1 MADPSHTS
9 WWKRAWQRWLRI
21 ATVIGDFQARVVLSL
36 FYFVIALPFGLLV
49 RLFADPLGIKGRRTT
64 TWTSFADR
72 TQTLDQA
79 ARQA

>member
-1 MADPSHTS
+1 MTQTLPVP
-9 WWKRAWQRWLRI
+9 WRKRAWQRWLRI
-21 ATVIGDFQARVVLSL
+21 ATVIGDFQARVFLSL
-36 FYFVIALPFGLLV
+36 FYFVIVLPFGLLV

-64 TWTSFADR
+64 TWTDFADR